1 LEDGVTDG
9 KVAETGKHVTRHA
22 GKSLWLM
29 SDLFT
34 FKVVGDETSGAF
46 SLAEVTAGAEVGPP
60 PHIHHR
66 EDESFYVL
74 EGAFEFS
81 IGGRAFTAGAGS
93 FVYLPKGLV
102 HMHRAAGGAPA
113 KAVVM
118 YVPAGVERF
127 IEEAG
132 RPATD
137 LSATPRPPEL
147 PELERIVAVAQKYGI
162 EVPPPA

>member
-1 LEDGVTDG
+1 MSQG
-9 KVAETGKHVTRHA
+9 KVVETGKHVTRNA

-34 FKVVGDETSGAF
+34 FKVVGEDTNGAF
-46 SLAEVTAGAEVGPP
+46 SLAEVPAGAEFGPP

-102 HMHRAAGGAPA
+102 HMHRAAGGASA

-118 YVPAGVERF
+118 YTPAGVERF

-132 RPATD
+132 RAATD
-137 LSATPRPPEL
+137 VSATPGPPEL

-162 EVPPPA
+162 EVPPA